1 MFSRPA
7 SSLPML
13 LAAGLLF
20 HAAARA
26 EVGKAQEVAPGVWF
40 HEGDVGRRGHCN
52 NGWIVFRDYVLVID
66 ANFPSGAQDVIP
78 KIRAVTD
85 KPIRFVFD
93 THHHGDHAYGN
104 QVWADLGATVVA
116 HEGVLEQMKKFET
129 GAFGGAPGGWEN
141 TAKNRPDVAA
151 TRLHPP
157 TVVFPRVMS
166 FDDGRHRVELHH
178 LGVAHTRGD
187 GFAWLPGERVLFT
200 GDACVNGPYNYMGDG
215 DSARW
220 IDTLRAARR
229 LNPLVVCPGHGLVG
243 GPEILDQQLEY
254 FVTLQAEVRL
264 LVHRG
269 LSPAH
274 VKLAAD
280 VIRVKLQANDRI
292 ARYVGGMFVSQVGKF
307 YTDLSGKAF
316 ETAWR
321 LSPETEAALGTRP
334 PGKPDR
340 FAGFG
345 SVAAR

>member
-1 MFSRPA
+1 MTSPSARLELTWPNKDKF
-7 SSLPML
+7 L
-13 LAAGLLF
+13 LVPKDDTGKPVWVEPD
-20 HAAARA
+20 HPAAR
-26 EVGKAQEVAPGVWF
+26 EVRLTDFAASHGEVNDDDP
-40 HEGDVGRRGHCN
+40 
-52 NGWIVFRDYVLVID
+52 
-66 ANFPSGAQDVIP
+66 
-78 KIRAVTD
+78 
-85 KPIRFVFD
+85 
-93 THHHGDHAYGN
+93 HGDN
-104 QVWADLGATVVA
+104 L
-116 HEGVLEQMKKFET
+116 
-129 GAFGGAPGGWEN
+129 
-141 TAKNRPDVAA
+141 
-151 TRLHPP
+151 
-157 TVVFPRVMS
+157 
-166 FDDGRHRVELHH
+166 
-178 LGVAHTRGD
+178 
-187 GFAWLPGERVLFT
+187 LFT

-292 ARYVGGMFVSQVGKF
+292 ARYVGGMFLSQVGKF

-321 LSPETEAALGTRP
+321 LSPEAEAAFGPPP
-334 PGKPDR
+334 PGRPR
-340 FAGFG
+340 IRGHRSRRG
-345 SVAAR
+345 SWWPLIVRNASRVRRR